1 MARQVTKHG
10 LSGYRAGCHCETCR
24 RAKRDYM
31 REWRARRVAAAA
43 AEAAEAETSP
53 VELAPLREP
62 LDLPVSSLDMAAA
75 PGAIER
81 AFVRDI
87 RKPTDKVAFRRTL
100 VRLGRLNAR
109 ILDQIGTLDRL
120 DLVSP
125 LQLRQLEVLQRLAV
139 IGFSGVGAPELD
151 VPDDVS
157 ELMQALAGE
166 DG

>member
-1 MARQVTKHG
+1 MAVEVTKHG
-10 LSGYRAGCHCETCR
+10 LSGYRNRCRCETCR

-31 REWRARRVAAAA
+31 RGYRARVKAKAA
-43 AEAAEAETSP
+43 AEAEAEAP
-53 VELAPLREP
+53 LVKLAPLREP
-62 LDLPVSSLDMAAA
+62 LELPLSGLDMAAA

>member
-1 MARQVTKHG
+1 MAREVTKHG
-10 LSGYRAGCHCETCR
+10 MSGYRLQCRCETCR

-31 REWRARRVAAAA
+31 RGWRARKAAAA
-43 AEAAEAETSP
+43 VADVDAP
-53 VELAPLREP
+53 RVELAPLREP
-62 LDLPVSSLDMAAA
+62 LDLPTSGLDMGAA

-87 RKPTDKVAFRRTL
+87 RRPTDKVAFRRTL

-109 ILDQIGTLDRL
+109 ILDQIGDLDRL

-151 VPDDVS
+151 VPDDAS
-157 ELMQALAGE
+157 ELLRALAGE